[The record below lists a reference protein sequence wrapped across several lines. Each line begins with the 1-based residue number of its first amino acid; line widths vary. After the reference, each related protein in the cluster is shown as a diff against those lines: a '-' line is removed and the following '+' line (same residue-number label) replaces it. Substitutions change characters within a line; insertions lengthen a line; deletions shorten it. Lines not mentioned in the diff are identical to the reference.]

1 MTLLKIILQNTIED
15 LKSLLNQ
22 KGKSNLNLL
31 LEPFFLFDIILHSQR
46 EVNGILLIFFR
57 VIWEVQKI

>member
-31 LEPFFLFDIILHSQR
+31 LEPFFLLFDTILHTQR

-57 VIWEVQKI
+57 VI

>member
-1 MTLLKIILQNTIED
+1 MLMLKIIFQNTIED

-22 KGKSNLNLL
+22 KGKSNLL
-31 LEPFFLFDIILHSQR
+31 LEPFFLFDIILHTQR

-57 VIWEVQKI
+57 VI

>member
-1 MTLLKIILQNTIED
+1 MTLLMLMLKIVLQNTIED

-31 LEPFFLFDIILHSQR
+31 LEPFFLLFDTILHTQR

-57 VIWEVQKI
+57 VI

>member
-1 MTLLKIILQNTIED
+1 MTLLMLMLKIILQNTIED

-31 LEPFFLFDIILHSQR
+31 LEPFFLLFDTILHTQR

-57 VIWEVQKI
+57 VI

>member
-1 MTLLKIILQNTIED
+1 MTLLMLMLKIILQNTIED

-22 KGKSNLNLL
+22 KGKSNLL
-31 LEPFFLFDIILHSQR
+31 LEPFFLFDIILHTQR

-57 VIWEVQKI
+57 VI